1 MAEWTSA
8 AVQTV
13 NPGESIIFTD
23 SAIRCNRG
31 LILHRDDSGAFLIK
45 GQTNGCRGYRCP
57 CMGYPTINYM
67 VDFGANIAVP
77 TGQAVGP
84 ISVAFELEG
93 STLAGTTMTVNP
105 AAVEDF
111 FNVSRATN
119 VPIWL
124 GCCES
129 FSIRNVSD
137 IPILVQ
143 NANLVIVPG
152 VGGNQNG

>member
-1 MAEWTSA
+1 MAEWTSV

-13 NPGESIIFTD
+13 NPGEAIVFTENPVP
-23 SAIRCNRG
+23 CYRG
-31 LILHRDDSGAFLIK
+31 LILHRDDSGLFLIK
-45 GQTNGCRGYRCP
+45 GTSNGFIRRCP
-57 CMGYPTINYM
+57 CMGQPSVNYM

-77 TGQAVGP
+77 TGQTVGP
-84 ISVAFELEG
+84 ISVAYELEG
-93 STLAGTTMTVNP
+93 ATLGGTTMTVTP
-105 AAVEDF
+105 AAVEEF

-129 FSIRNVSD
+129 FAVRNISA

-143 NANLVIVPG
+143 NANLVIVR
-152 VGGNQNG
+152 

>member
-1 MAEWTSA
+1 MAEWTSV

-13 NPGESIIFTD
+13 NPGESILFTET
-23 SAIRCNRG
+23 NRPCYKG
-31 LILHRDDSGAFLIK
+31 LILHREDSGLFLIK
-45 GQTNGCRGYRCP
+45 GSNGNTFMRRCP
-57 CMGYPTINYM
+57 CMGYPSVDYM

-77 TGQAVGP
+77 TDETVGP
-84 ISVAFELEG
+84 ISVAFALEG
-93 STLAGTTMTVNP
+93 ATLAGTTMTVTP
-105 AAVEDF
+105 AAVEEF

-137 IPILVQ
+137 IPILVS
-143 NANLVIVPG
+143 NANLVIAR
-152 VGGNQNG
+152 

>member
-1 MAEWTSA
+1 MAEWTSV

-13 NPGESIIFTD
+13 NPGESIVFTD
-23 SAIRCNRG
+23 NPVPCYRG
-31 LILHRDDSGAFLIK
+31 LILHRDDSGMFLIK
-45 GQTNGCRGYRCP
+45 GSGNGMLLRYCP
-57 CMGYPTINYM
+57 CMGNPSINYM

-77 TGQAVGP
+77 TGETVGP

-93 STLAGTTMTVNP
+93 STLAGTTMTVTP
-105 AAVEDF
+105 AAVEEF

-129 FSIRNVSD
+129 FSIRNISE

-143 NANLVIVPG
+143 NANLVIG
-152 VGGNQNG
+152 R